1 MRQLHDSKQNQNHS
15 YQYIMTTRPS
25 QADIDRY
32 LDEDVF
38 TAGEYTYV
46 AISFCSS
53 KTRQKLDVDGK
64 VALKIR
70 GAFRTVE
77 DGIAHIKELHAAKE
91 SFDTYLCDMGKWTLI
106 GNVSDIEVPETHLI
120 DMVKAVH
127 AANADHK
134 KAFEERKERT
144 KEHGLTEE
152 DFEECNAEVDAEV
165 DAEPAAKKQKTHPEH
180 KDLKSITPL
189 NAETNHE
196 SDDTKISFSVV
207 DSIKVSDV
215 NYCILSYVESDME
228 RREVETPEGCVGVK
242 FRGAF
247 ATKKEAEEFLD
258 STLSKLE
265 RDVDM
270 FIVDMYKWLLVPPHV
285 DDIKDVRYREDYLQD
300 MFSSYE
306 ESQKA
311 AKLHH
316 LEREKSSL
324 ESIMES
330 GSAHPV
336 EHGQ

>member
-1 MRQLHDSKQNQNHS
+1 MQ
-15 YQYIMTTRPS
+15 RPP

-38 TAGEYTYV
+38 TAGEYSYV
-46 AISFCSS
+46 AISFCAS

-70 GAFRTVE
+70 GAFRTVDE
-77 DGIAHIKELHAAKE
+77 GIAHIKELHAAKE
-91 SFDTYLCDMGKWTLI
+91 TFDTYLCDMGKWTLI
-106 GNVSDIEVPETHLI
+106 GNVGDIEIPEIHLI

-127 AANADHK
+127 ASNADHK

-152 DFEECNAEVDAEV
+152 DYEEQ
-165 DAEPAAKKQKTHPEH
+165 EPVTKKQKTESPP
-180 KDLKSITPL
+180 DLASITPL

-196 SDDTKISFSVV
+196 SDETNVSFSAV
-207 DSIKVSDV
+207 DSIKVPDV
-215 NYCILSYVESDME
+215 NFCILSYVESDPD

-265 RDVDM
+265 REVDM

-285 DDIKDVRYREDYLQD
+285 DDIKDVRYREEYLQD

-316 LEREKSSL
+316 LEREKSTL
-324 ESIMES
+324 ESVTETVMEGES
-330 GSAHPV
+330 SHPV
-336 EHGQ
+336 ENGSS